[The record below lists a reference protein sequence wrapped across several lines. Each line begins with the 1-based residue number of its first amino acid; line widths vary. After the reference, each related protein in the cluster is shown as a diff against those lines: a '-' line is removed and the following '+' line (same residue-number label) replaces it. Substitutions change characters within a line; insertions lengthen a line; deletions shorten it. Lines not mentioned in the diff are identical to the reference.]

1 MDVTIEEEF
10 NLANL
15 KADHGM
21 DLLPGLQELHIGG
34 EVVGDGAVL
43 QEDYYEAD
51 FTSDSEDE
59 ELEGA

>member
-15 KADHGM
+15 GADHGM
-21 DLLPGLQELHIGG
+21 DLLPGLQELCIGG

-43 QEDYYEAD
+43 QEDYYEGRLHLR
-51 FTSDSEDE
+51 F
-59 ELEGA
+59 